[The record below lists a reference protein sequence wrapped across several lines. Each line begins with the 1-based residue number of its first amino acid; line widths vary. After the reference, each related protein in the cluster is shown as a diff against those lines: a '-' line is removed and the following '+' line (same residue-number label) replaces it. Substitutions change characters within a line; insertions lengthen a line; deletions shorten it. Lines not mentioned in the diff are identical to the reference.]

1 MKASR
6 VLLQCVSPF
15 IQQMKQKLFVS
26 GDTTETE
33 LDVPES
39 ALLPDVAARA
49 ADP

>member
-1 MKASR
+1 
-6 VLLQCVSPF
+6 
-15 IQQMKQKLFVS
+15 MKQKLFVS